1 MATVGFVINPM
12 SGKDVRRI
20 VSSAT
25 TIDNQEKANIAERA
39 AYTLREFGKEHRV
52 ILMPDGYDLSE
63 RILNR
68 FHQHGLTNCEVYKMH
83 INENHTDTTRFVSE
97 LNEQGCSLFIV
108 MGGDG
113 TSRAAAKAIG
123 DTPLI
128 PISTG
133 TNNVYP
139 KHTEGTVVGLAAAA
153 ILGGYV
159 SPEEAC
165 SRSKRIEVYINGEFV
180 DIALID
186 AVISSHLYVGSKAIW
201 ELNSMNAVFAAQ
213 AHPASIGFSA
223 LAGAVRVITE
233 QDDAGLYIGLDPEK
247 KEYRASIAAGKIESY
262 GLSEQKLVPVGG
274 SVKNIMDFEGIVA
287 LDGERERRFHKGDEL
302 ELRLTRNGPLRV
314 DVERTV
320 ALAQAAG
327 MFIFTSQL

>member
-1 MATVGFVINPM
+1 MAIVGFVINPM

-39 AYTLREFGKEHRV
+39 AYVLDSFGAGSRHRIV
-52 ILMPDGYDLSE
+52 MMPDGYQLSE

-68 FHQHGLTNCEVYKMH
+68 FTSHGLTNCEVYDMF
-83 INENHTDTTRFVSE
+83 IDENHGDTTKFVE
-97 LNEQGCSLFIV
+97 KLKAEGCKLFIV

-123 DTPLI
+123 DVPLI

-139 KHTEGTVVGLAAAA
+139 EHTEGTVVGLVAAA
-153 ILGGYV
+153 ILDGYV
-159 SPEEAC
+159 SPQDAC
-165 SRSKRIEVYINGEFV
+165 VRSKRIELYINDKFT

-201 ELNSMNAVFAAQ
+201 EMDSMNAVFAAQ

-223 LAGAVRVITE
+223 IAGAVDVITAE
-233 QDDAGLYIGLDPEK
+233 DDRGIFIGLTTEH
-247 KEYRASIAAGKIESY
+247 KEYRASIAAGKIEPF
-262 GLSEQKLVPVGG
+262 GLTEKHIIPVGG
-274 SVKNIMDFEGIVA
+274 SIDVIAKDEGIVA
-287 LDGERERRFHKGDEL
+287 LDGEREQRFHKGDKL
-302 ELRLTRNGPLRV
+302 TFKLTRNGPMKV
-314 DVERTV
+314 DVKKTV
-320 ALAQAAG
+320 LLAQKAG
-327 MFIFTSQL
+327 MFNVEE